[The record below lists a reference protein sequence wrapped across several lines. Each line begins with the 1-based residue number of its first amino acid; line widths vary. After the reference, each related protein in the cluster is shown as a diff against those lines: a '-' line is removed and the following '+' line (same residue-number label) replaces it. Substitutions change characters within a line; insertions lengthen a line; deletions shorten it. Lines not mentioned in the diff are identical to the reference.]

1 MSTGTLRVEVY
12 IAREALPLPGALV
25 EIYNVNEWQSGSPP
39 IARLIV
45 DESGQTEAVT
55 LNAPDAEL
63 SQSPCEGVIP
73 YSTYDVIVQMSGY
86 QSQLILGVQIFA
98 GVEALQQVEMVPTQE
113 RQPQVLVSQIPVHNL
128 AGPPQPNL
136 TEYSTARILARVVI
150 PQYVTVHLGR
160 PNASAANVTV
170 SFRNYIKNVASSEIY
185 PTWPENALRA
195 NIYCQI
201 SLTLNRI
208 FTEWYRSRGYDFDI
222 TSSTSYHQAF
232 INNRDIF
239 TNISKIVDEIFD
251 TYIQKSNFTEPF
263 YAEYCDGRQVTCPGL
278 KQWGTVTLANQ
289 GYTPLGIL
297 QYYYGYDIS
306 LVQAPE
312 ISGTPQSYP
321 GTPLRLGSFGSAV
334 RVMQQ
339 QLNRIRKNYPA
350 IPQLTVDGQF
360 GSATESAVRAFQ
372 RIFNLTQDGIV
383 GKATWYKISY
393 IYVAVTKLAEISSEG
408 SMLTPVAGEYPGY
421 PLRIGSTGEAV
432 EQLQVWL
439 RAAGRFYES
448 IPLISAVD
456 GIFGTATENA
466 VRAFQR
472 TFNLTEDGIVGPA
485 TWRQLQSVYN
495 NLEGDINA
503 GASGPPVYPGEL
515 LRVGSRG
522 ENVRIM
528 QNYLNAIGRVYTSI
542 PALVADGIYG
552 NATANAVRT
561 FQRLFGLT
569 VDGIIG
575 RITWNRIVTV
585 YNSL

>member
-1 MSTGTLRVEVY
+1 MERAVVDVY
-12 IAREALPLPGALV
+12 RE
-25 EIYNVNEWQSGSPP
+25 NEWQTGTP
-39 IARLIV
+39 IAHMIT
-45 DESGQTEAVT
+45 DSSGQTEEIT
-55 LNAPDAEL
+55 LEAPNADL
-63 SQSPCEGVIP
+63 SQSPQDGIIP
-73 YSTYDVIVQMSGY
+73 YSTYDILVQQSGY

-98 GVEALQQVEMVPTQE
+98 GIEALQQVEMAPTQG
-113 RQPQVLVSQIPVHNL
+113 RQPAVAISEIPIHNL

-136 TEYSTARILARVVI
+136 TDFSTGRILARVVI
-150 PQYVTVHLGR
+150 PQYVTVHLGT
-160 PNASAANVTV
+160 PSNTSAANVTV

-185 PTWPENALRA
+185 PTWPENSLRA

-208 FTEWYRSRGYDFDI
+208 FTEWYRSRGYNFDI
-222 TSSTSYHQAF
+222 TNSTSYDQAF
-232 INNRDIF
+232 VNNRDIF
-239 TNISKIVDEIFD
+239 ANISKIVDEIFD

-289 GYTPLGIL
+289 GYTPFGIL
-297 QYYYGYDIS
+297 QYYYGYNIS
-306 LVQAPE
+306 LVQATQ
-312 ISGTPQSYP
+312 ISGVPQSYP
-321 GTPLRLGSFGSAV
+321 GTPLRFGSAGSAV
-334 RVMQQ
+334 RVIQQ
-339 QLNRIRKNYPA
+339 QINRIRKNYPA

-360 GSATESAVRAFQ
+360 GSATERAVRTFQ
-372 RIFNLTQDGIV
+372 GIFNLTQDGIV
-383 GKATWYKISY
+383 GKSTWYKISY
-393 IYVAVTKLAEISSEG
+393 IYVAVTRLAELSSEG
-408 SMLTPVAGEYPGY
+408 SILTPEAGEYPGY

-432 EQLQVWL
+432 EQMQVWL
-439 RAAGRFYES
+439 RAAGQFYES
-448 IPLISAVD
+448 IPVISAVD

-472 TFNLTEDGIVGPA
+472 TFDLASDGIVGPM
-485 TWRQLQSVYN
+485 TWQQLQSVYR

-503 GASGPPVYPGEL
+503 GASGPPVYPGVV

-528 QNYLNAIGRVYTSI
+528 QNYLNTIGRVYTGI
-542 PALVADGIYG
+542 PTLVADGIYG

-561 FQRLFGLT
+561 FQRLFGLDA
-569 VDGIIG
+569 DGIIG

>member
-12 IAREALPLPGALV
+12 VAREALPLAEAVV
-25 EIYNVNEWQSGSPP
+25 EVYRENEWQTGTP
-39 IARLIV
+39 IARLIT
-45 DESGQTEAVT
+45 DSSGQTEAIT
-55 LNAPDAEL
+55 LEAPDADL
-63 SQSPCEGVIP
+63 SQSPHDGVIP
-73 YSTYDVIVQMSGY
+73 YSTYDILVQQSGY
-86 QSQLILGVQIFA
+86 QTQLILGVQIFA
-98 GVEALQQVEMVPTQE
+98 GVEALQQIEIAPVQG
-113 RQPQVLVSQIPVHNL
+113 RQPEVAISEIPIHNL

-136 TEYSTARILARVVI
+136 TDYSTGRVLARVVI
-150 PQYVTVHLGR
+150 PQYITVHLGR
-160 PNASAANVTV
+160 PSNTSASNVTV

-201 SLTLNRI
+201 SLTLNRV
-208 FTEWYRSRGYDFDI
+208 FTEWYRSRGYNFDI
-222 TSSTSYHQAF
+222 TNSTSYDQAF
-232 INNRDIF
+232 VNNRDIF

-289 GYTPLGIL
+289 GYTPFGIL
-297 QYYYGYDIS
+297 QYYYGYNIS
-306 LVQAPE
+306 LVQATQ
-312 ISGTPQSYP
+312 ISGVPQSYP
-321 GTPLRLGSFGSAV
+321 GSPLRFGSVGSAV

-339 QLNRIRKNYPA
+339 QLNRIRRNYPA

-360 GSATESAVRAFQ
+360 GSDTERAVRTFQ
-372 RIFNLTQDGIV
+372 KIFNLTQDGIV
-383 GKATWYKISY
+383 GKSTWYKISY
-393 IYVAVTKLAEISSEG
+393 IYVAVTKLAELSSEG
-408 SMLTPVAGEYPGY
+408 SFLTSAAGEYPGY
-421 PLRIGSTGEAV
+421 PLRIGSTGESV

-448 IPLISAVD
+448 IPVISAVD

-466 VRAFQR
+466 VKAFQN
-472 TFNLTEDGIVGPA
+472 TFDLTSDGIVGPM
-485 TWRQLQSVYN
+485 TWRQLKSVYG
-495 NLEGDINA
+495 NLENDINA
-503 GASGPPVYPGEL
+503 GASGPPVYPGVA

-528 QNYLNAIGRVYTSI
+528 QNYLNSIGRVYTSI
-542 PALVADGIYG
+542 PTLVADGIYG
-552 NATANAVRT
+552 NATAGAVRT
-561 FQRLFGLT
+561 FQRLFGLDT
-569 VDGIIG
+569 DGIIG

>member
-1 MSTGTLRVEVY
+1 M
-12 IAREALPLPGALV
+12 
-25 EIYNVNEWQSGSPP
+25 
-39 IARLIV
+39 
-45 DESGQTEAVT
+45 
-55 LNAPDAEL
+55 
-63 SQSPCEGVIP
+63 
-73 YSTYDVIVQMSGY
+73 
-86 QSQLILGVQIFA
+86 
-98 GVEALQQVEMVPTQE
+98 
-113 RQPQVLVSQIPVHNL
+113 
-128 AGPPQPNL
+128 
-136 TEYSTARILARVVI
+136 
-150 PQYVTVHLGR
+150 
-160 PNASAANVTV
+160 
-170 SFRNYIKNVASSEIY
+170 
-185 PTWPENALRA
+185 
-195 NIYCQI
+195 
-201 SLTLNRI
+201 
-208 FTEWYRSRGYDFDI
+208 
-222 TSSTSYHQAF
+222 
-232 INNRDIF
+232 
-239 TNISKIVDEIFD
+239 
-251 TYIQKSNFTEPF
+251 
-263 YAEYCDGRQVTCPGL
+263 
-278 KQWGTVTLANQ
+278 
-289 GYTPLGIL
+289 
-297 QYYYGYDIS
+297 
-306 LVQAPE
+306 
-312 ISGTPQSYP
+312 
-321 GTPLRLGSFGSAV
+321 
-334 RVMQQ
+334 
-339 QLNRIRKNYPA
+339 
-350 IPQLTVDGQF
+350 
-360 GSATESAVRAFQ
+360 
-372 RIFNLTQDGIV
+372 